1 MENPKRRYIGGF
13 DGLRALAVI
22 GVILFHLMPTKF
34 VGGWFG
40 VPLFFVI
47 SGYLITD
54 QLIQEFDRNHKIA
67 IFKFYK
73 RRIKRLYPA
82 LVVMLLIVTT
92 IILLFDRQLIYNL
105 RPTVETNLLYVFN
118 FWAVNHGSSYFQQ
131 FGGASPFT
139 HLWSLSIEG
148 QFYFIWPIVVW
159 IILKIGLK
167 RVNVARV
174 LMLFSLISAILMA
187 VLYDPAAINRVYYGT
202 DTRLFAILLGTST
215 AFVWPSIKLTNYV
228 SIKVRRYLNIAG
240 LCSFLLWMLGT
251 LWLNGQ
257 QPATYYGLMYLL
269 TIASTILVAV
279 TAHPASLFSK
289 VLDNKVLNY
298 LGKRSYS
305 IYLYQLPVFVFYEKF
320 IPHYQP
326 NLLNILF
333 EIVLVLLVSEVSYR
347 YVENLFRNGKKLRQ
361 YGQWLVQSRNR
372 FFLILT
378 PALIFLL
385 FIGHGLASQDAGRPQ
400 PQTELQKKLLKN
412 KLAVRKSNK
421 KAQQANKQAPQK
433 SNNQSM
439 STDDKKIVAT
449 YDLNA
454 AQYMNFKNM
463 SFTAI
468 GDSVMLDSA
477 PYLQEINPKIFVD
490 AKVGR
495 QAYEA
500 PELVKNMSNNNKLA
514 PNILVGLGTN
524 GEIRRQDLD
533 RMMKTFGTK
542 RQVYWINN
550 LVQSKPWQEDNNDM
564 LAKANSDY
572 KNLHIVDWYSLAK
585 EHSDWFADDG
595 VHQGPLGA
603 RNYVRLIVEKTGE
616 VNKIK

>member
-159 IILKIGLK
+159 IILKMGLK

-174 LMLFSLISAILMA
+174 LLLFSLISAILMA

-326 NLLNILF
+326 NLLNILI
-333 EIVLVLLVSEVSYR
+333 EIVLVLLISEVSYR
-347 YVENLFRNGKKLRQ
+347 YVENFFRNGQKLRQ
-361 YGQWLVQSRNR
+361 YGRWLVQSRNR

-421 KAQQANKQAPQK
+421 KAQQANKQAPKK

-500 PELVKNMSNNNKLA
+500 PELVKNMSNNNELA

>member
-1 MENPKRRYIGGF
+1 MESPKRRYIKGF

-73 RRIKRLYPA
+73 RRLKRLYPA
-82 LVVMLLIVTT
+82 LVAMMLIVTAV
-92 IILLFDRQLIYNL
+92 ILLFDHQLVYNL

-118 FWAVNHGSSYFQQ
+118 FWAIGHGPSYFQQ

-148 QFYFIWPIVVW
+148 QFYFIWPLVVW
-159 IILKIGLK
+159 AILRLGLK
-167 RVNVARV
+167 RINIARV
-174 LMLFSLISAILMA
+174 LILLSLISAILMA
-187 VLYDPAAINRVYYGT
+187 VLYDPTAINRVYYGT
-202 DTRLFAILLGTST
+202 DTRLFAILLGTAL
-215 AFVWPSIKLTNYV
+215 AFVWPSIKLSNHV
-228 SIKVRRYLNIAG
+228 SSKVQRYLNIAG
-240 LCSFLLWMLGT
+240 FCSFLLWGLGT

-257 QPATYYGLMYLL
+257 HPATYYGLMYLL
-269 TIASTILVAV
+269 TIASTVLVAV
-279 TAHPASLFSK
+279 TAHPASWHAK
-289 VLDNKVLNY
+289 ILDNKLLNY

-326 NLLNILF
+326 NVLNILI
-333 EIVLVLLVSEVSYR
+333 EIALVLLLSELSYR
-347 YVENLFRNGKKLRQ
+347 YVENLFRNGENLRQ
-361 YGQWLVQSRNR
+361 VGHWLVQSRNR

-378 PALIFLL
+378 PALIFLF
-385 FIGHGLASQDAGRPQ
+385 FIGHGLASQNAGQPQ

-412 KLAVRKSNK
+412 KLAVKKSNQI
-421 KAQQANKQAPQK
+421 AQK
-433 SNNQSM
+433 SAKHSSKQSSNKNM
-439 STDDKKIVAT
+439 SAADKKVIAT

-454 AQYMNFKNM
+454 AQYMSFKNM

-477 PYLQEINPKIFVD
+477 PYLQDINPKIVVD

-500 PELVKNMSNNNKLA
+500 PNLVKKMARNDELA

-550 LVQSKPWQEDNNDM
+550 LVQSKPWQKDNNDM
-564 LAKANSDY
+564 LAKANNDY
-572 KNLHIVDWYSLAK
+572 KNLHIIDWYRLAK
-585 EHSDWFADDG
+585 KHLDWFADDG

-603 RNYVRLIVEKTGE
+603 RNYVRLIVEKTGD

>member
-1 MENPKRRYIGGF
+1 MENPKRRYIRGF

-105 RPTVETNLLYVFN
+105 RPTVETNLLYIFN

-148 QFYFIWPIVVW
+148 QFYFIWPLVVW
-159 IILKIGLK
+159 VILRLALK
-167 RVNVARV
+167 RENIARV
-174 LMLFSLISAILMA
+174 LILFSLLSAILMA
-187 VLYDPAAINRVYYGT
+187 VLYEPTAINRVYYGT
-202 DTRLFAILLGTST
+202 DTRLFAILLGTAV

-228 SIKVRRYLNIAG
+228 SNKVRRYLNIAG

-289 VLDNKVLNY
+289 VLDNKILNY

-326 NLLNILF
+326 NLLNILI

-347 YVENLFRNGKKLRQ
+347 YVENFFRNGQKLRQ
-361 YGQWLVQSRNR
+361 YGRWIVQSRNR

-378 PALIFLL
+378 PTLIFLL

-400 PQTELQKKLLKN
+400 PQTALQKKLLKN

-421 KAQQANKQAPQK
+421 KAQQANKQAPKK

-454 AQYMNFKNM
+454 TQYMNFKNM

-500 PELVKNMSNNNKLA
+500 PELVKSMSNNNELA